1 MEKSIIR
8 MSMFKYLNKEKRKKF
23 NTTPKENKNNEQN

>member
-1 MEKSIIR
+1 
-8 MSMFKYLNKEKRKKF
+8 MFKYLNKEKRKKF